1 MHSHDLGPW
10 QHAHDFASDRRA
22 IERRAWIVV
31 AITLA
36 TMAAEIGAGWWWNSM
51 ALLADGWHMGTHA
64 LAIGVTGLS
73 YRLVRRWSRDARFSL
88 GPWKVEVL
96 GAYTSAV
103 LLAVVAA
110 GVMIESVAR
119 LYRPQPVGYDESLAI
134 ATLGLVVNLV
144 CARLLHGHGDHHDH
158 HDRYDLHD
166 LHDLHDHH
174 DHHGHHGHDHPHD
187 PAQVHDATAAQHHHG
202 HTHAHAH
209 AHAEADGPARQH
221 TGRDLNR
228 EAAYTHV
235 LADAATSVLAIG
247 ALVAGKWMGW
257 LALDPLVGVVGAAL
271 IAWWARG
278 LIVQS
283 GAILLDREMDHPIAT
298 ELRRRLESDG
308 DAKVADLHLWRI
320 GGESFACAV
329 TLVAG
334 APASPDA
341 YRARLGGLPGLGHV
355 TIEINR
361 CASPT
366 HGNAARP

>member
-144 CARLLHGHGDHHDH
+144 CARLLHGHGDRHDH
-158 HDRYDLHD
+158 
-166 LHDLHDHH
+166 HDHH